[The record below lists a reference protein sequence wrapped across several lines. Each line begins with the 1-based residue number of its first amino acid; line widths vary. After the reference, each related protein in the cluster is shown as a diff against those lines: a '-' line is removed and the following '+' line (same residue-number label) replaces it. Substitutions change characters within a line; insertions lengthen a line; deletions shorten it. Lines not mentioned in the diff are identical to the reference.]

1 MNNSPLAGKVALV
14 TGGSRGI
21 GAAIVRRLV
30 DDGVA
35 VVFTYSASPQKAE
48 TLAQELRVAGGRVLA
63 IQADSGDV
71 AAVQN
76 AVKST
81 VELFGQLDI
90 LVNSAGIVMAGS
102 VEEFSIED
110 YDRLMA
116 VNVRA
121 FFVAAQAAAAHLPD
135 GGRIIAI
142 GSINGAYSGFPGIAV
157 YSASKAAVSGLVRGL
172 ARDLGPR
179 GITVNDIQPGPTD
192 SDMNP
197 ADGPNSAMLKG
208 MMANKRFGKDEEVA
222 GLVAYLASP
231 LAGAITGTSI
241 RIDGGFAA

>member
-35 VVFTYSASPQKAE
+35 VVFTYSASGKSAE
-48 TLAQELRVAGGRVLA
+48 ALAGELRVTGGRVLA
-63 IQADSGDV
+63 IRADSGDV

-90 LVNSAGIVMAGS
+90 LVNSAGIVVAGAP
-102 VEEFSIED
+102 EDFAIED
-110 YDRLMA
+110 FDRMMA

-121 FFVAAQAAAAHLPD
+121 FFVAAQAAIPHLPD

-142 GSINGAYSGFPGIAV
+142 GSINGDYSGFPGIAV
-157 YSASKAAVSGLVRGL
+157 YSATKAAVSGLVRGL

-197 ADGPNSAMLKG
+197 ADGPNSATLKG
-208 MMANKRFGKDEEVA
+208 MMATKRFGKDEEVA
-222 GLVAYLASP
+222 GLVAYLANP
-231 LAGAITGTSI
+231 LAGGITGSSI
-241 RIDGGFAA
+241 RIDGGLAA